1 MRNDPNAPI
10 VAIDIDGTLGDYHA
24 HFLRFAQEWYGR
36 PMPTADEINPGLP
49 LHKFMHTS
57 KTTYRA
63 CKLAYRQGGLERS
76 MPVYPGARELT
87 VNIRKAG
94 AQVWVCTTRPYLKYD
109 QLYKDTLHWLRRHRI
124 PYDAVIHG
132 ERKYRDLARIVST
145 GRTASGI
152 GSRVAAVLDDLPEM
166 CQQATDMGLPT
177 LLRDQPYNRHWRGT
191 SDLFLSRVFDMEDAA
206 KWIDSALYWWE
217 EANG

>member
-1 MRNDPNAPI
+1 MRTNYNGPI
-10 VAIDIDGTLGDYHA
+10 VAIDVDGTLGDYHG
-24 HFLRFAQEWYGR
+24 HFLRFAEPWLGK
-36 PMPTADEINPGLP
+36 PMPRPEDINPGLP
-49 LHKFMHTS
+49 LHKHMHVS
-57 KTTYRA
+57 KATYRKV
-63 CKLAYRQGGLERS
+63 KLAFRQGGLKRS
-76 MPVYPGARELT
+76 MPVYPGAQDLIKG
-87 VNIRKAG
+87 IRKAG
-94 AQVWVCTTRPYLKYD
+94 AEVWITTTRPYLKYD
-109 QLYKDTLHWLRRHRI
+109 TIDHDTREFLRRNRLT
-124 PYDAVIHG
+124 YDGLLYG